1 MKRLLLALAFA
12 GLFSPA
18 YSAGTIPLSMSQQLN
33 TLGKPLSGCKLYII
47 QAGTTS
53 TPQNAYQDSGLT
65 IAHPNPLTC
74 DSSGRLPQFFLA
86 DGQIKVRLADANGVN
101 QTLPGGGPSGLD
113 NILVIGPSGGGGG
126 GGTIDPTTILTTGD
140 LKVTYGTGVITG
152 FVRANGRTIG
162 SSTSGASERANAD
175 TQALFLYLWGADT
188 NLAVST
194 GRGAS
199 AAADWAANKTIALP
213 DWRGRALAGLDDMGN
228 TAAGRLTAAGFGAAG
243 TTLGLAGGAETLTL
257 TLSQLPTGITSA
269 NASQSINVNSTS
281 NGGGQFVLHS
291 AWQGMDTFPGGTGS
305 KFAPYTVSSSSFVTA
320 GNLTGTNAISVTS
333 NNTSGLA
340 HRTLQ
345 PTMLATFYIKL

>member
-1 MKRLLLALAFA
+1 M
-12 GLFSPA
+12 
-18 YSAGTIPLSMSQQLN
+18 AGTIPLSMSQQFD
-33 TLGKPLSGCKLYII
+33 TLGRPLSGGKLYII

-65 IAHPNPLTC
+65 ILHPNPLVC
-74 DSSGRLPQFFLA
+74 DSAGRLPQFFLA

-152 FVRANGRTIG
+152 FVRANGRTMG
-162 SSTSGASERANAD
+162 SVTSGATERANAD
-175 TQALFLYLWGADT
+175 CQSLFQYLWGADT

-213 DWRGRALAGLDDMGN
+213 DWRGRH
-228 TAAGRLTAAGFGAAG
+228 RK
-243 TTLGLAGGAETLTL
+243 
-257 TLSQLPTGITSA
+257 
-269 NASQSINVNSTS
+269 
-281 NGGGQFVLHS
+281 
-291 AWQGMDTFPGGTGS
+291 S
-305 KFAPYTVSSSSFVTA
+305 KP
-320 GNLTGTNAISVTS
+320 
-333 NNTSGLA
+333 
-340 HRTLQ
+340 Q
-345 PTMLATFYIKL
+345 P